1 MDDYFSNTRSNDELT
16 LREAWDNFT
25 KGLISKEQ
33 WNETLQGVKRLKEN
47 IPAVAET
54 WARGTIAPIFG
65 GSGDINELGDTTRNK
80 LIDMLPDNVG
90 KFAKNLDAAQRLF
103 TPATLTRHLPT
114 TKQVL
119 KSTPRITPEHEG
131 AETMEDVASLVSPGT
146 LALANEVGGLTSKS
160 VNRLGDYA
168 VQKITG
174 NPTATTTDVINYASK
189 FAPNKI
195 FMGENSKLFNKD
207 AITSAERLE
216 ASGKDPEEI
225 FKMTGSFRGLDG
237 KWRQEISDAASRL
250 KGNVVGD
257 NVKFKDVFGSSPE
270 PGKSPWIPHKK
281 LGSILEHEQ
290 LYEAYPHLKDVK
302 VQLMKPDAPLTSRG
316 SYDPKEGIIRIN
328 QNLSPSE
335 ARSVI
340 LHEIM
345 HDIQAKEK
353 FALGG
358 SHSSYQDQALAVA
371 ARDAYNI
378 RQHWNS
384 LPADMPNWEKT
395 ATINKFLKEKNINVH
410 PQAWQFA
417 TSDAIPDRKLTDMV
431 KLYGLDQNAMPNT
444 PDVMY
449 KNIAGEAEARLVQKR
464 RDMVKE
470 GLDFFYPMKQSDFRP
485 TLDID
490 PKQAL
495 VHGVTPGE
503 IKKGGEVVRRPGD
516 YPEAPDLGI
525 DNVMHSDE
533 SKHVPGVKKGE
544 ELFVH
549 HNLTADKLLEADR
562 LGGMP
567 VPSLGISKTGQPL
580 DKFGDITLIGGK
592 EMAQPSAKNPV
603 FKSDAYTKR
612 RPGIDYKMDAKSEKA
627 FDSLFDDVKEAIP
640 DYKGYMFNLKDDMSD
655 MQRSYLLK
663 AKYLNEKGLMPKL
676 SDYSHSEN
684 YKIYGDMNDIIKKNP
699 GDYEDWVHAFREDL
713 PNKGVN
719 VKERIFKG
727 YAYSG
732 NRRYAEANL
741 ENMVKEMKGGAG
753 TENWDYGVGNLRA
766 KATPKFR
773 RFEQIKEERGRIN
786 PELFAKVKDE
796 ANKTYSDLTDRLSS
810 LGANYSPTDA
820 LHEVAVK
827 KNIDLL
833 DRIYPNITPELKA
846 DISVFMNKMQHMPTD
861 YFEIK
866 PQRAVGINEFKG
878 AIIPKDSSKRVRETL
893 EKHGIKD
900 IHEYTTEEERKSL
913 ISKFGEHM
921 FGAAPIGLGTSE
933 YFDRKQK

>member
-33 WNETLQGVKRLKEN
+33 WAETLEGVKRLKQN
-47 IPAVAET
+47 VPAVAET

-65 GSGDINELGDTTRNK
+65 GTGDINELGDTTRNK
-80 LIDMLPDNVG
+80 LIDMLPANVG

-103 TPATLTRHLPT
+103 TPAALTRHLPT
-114 TKQVL
+114 TKEVL

-131 AETMEDVASLVSPGT
+131 AETMEDVAGFVSPGT
-146 LALANEVGGLTSKS
+146 LGLANEIGGLTSKG

-195 FMGENSKLFNKD
+195 
-207 AITSAERLE
+207 TVYH
-216 ASGKDPEEI
+216 
-225 FKMTGSFRGLDG
+225 GSPHEFD
-237 KWRQEISDAASRL
+237 KFDIS
-250 KGNVVGD
+250 
-257 NVKFKDVFGSSPE
+257 
-270 PGKSPWIPHKK
+270 
-281 LGSILEHEQ
+281 
-290 LYEAYPHLKDVK
+290 
-302 VQLMKPDAPLTSRG
+302 
-316 SYDPKEGIIRIN
+316 
-328 QNLSPSE
+328 
-335 ARSVI
+335 
-340 LHEIM
+340 
-345 HDIQAKEK
+345 
-353 FALGG
+353 
-358 SHSSYQDQALAVA
+358 
-371 ARDAYNI
+371 
-378 RQHWNS
+378 
-384 LPADMPNWEKT
+384 KT
-395 ATINKFLKEKNINVH
+395 ATGENGQAYGYGTYVAEHPDVAGKFKKQGGHLYKVDLPDEHIGNMLEWDKPLLNQSDKVRKSLLSLNDPYINEALTTMPKLSPNGEYWTYMGNTYASKAEALEDANPLKIMHGYTNLGKNPKELSEVLNKAGIKGVKYENYQITKGKGGNTFNYVVFDPKDLKILEKNGLN
-410 PQAWQFA
+410 
-417 TSDAIPDRKLTDMV
+417 LT
-431 KLYGLDQNAMPNT
+431 ASP
-444 PDVMY
+444 
-449 KNIAGEAEARLVQKR
+449 
-464 RDMVKE
+464 
-470 GLDFFYPMKQSDFRP
+470 
-485 TLDID
+485 
-490 PKQAL
+490 
-495 VHGVTPGE
+495 
-503 IKKGGEVVRRPGD
+503 
-516 YPEAPDLGI
+516 
-525 DNVMHSDE
+525 
-533 SKHVPGVKKGE
+533 HVPGVKKGE

-567 VPSLGISKTGQPL
+567 VPSLAISKTGQPL
-580 DKFGDITLIGGK
+580 DKFGDITLVGGK
-592 EMAQPSAKNPV
+592 EMATPSAKNPV
-603 FKSDAYTKR
+603 FRSDAYTKR

-627 FDSLFDDVKEAIP
+627 FDKLFDDVKDAIP

-676 SDYSHSEN
+676 SDYPGLEG

-699 GDYEDWVHAFREDL
+699 GDYEDWVHSFREDL

-727 YAYSG
+727 YTYSG

-773 RFEQIKEERGRIN
+773 RFEQIREERGRIN
-786 PELFAKVKDE
+786 SELFNKVKDE
-796 ANKTYSDLTDRLSS
+796 ANKNYSDLTDRLSA
-810 LGANYSPTDA
+810 LGQNYSPTDA

-866 PQRAVGINEFKG
+866 PQRAVGIGEFKG

-893 EKHGIKD
+893 EKHGVKD
-900 IHEYTTEEERKSL
+900 IHEYTTDEERKSL
-913 ISKFGEHM
+913 IDKFGKHM
-921 FGAAPIGLGTSE
+921 FGVAPVGLGTSE
-933 YFDRKQK
+933 YFERKQK